1 MSEEEPVGAMSSA
14 YPAGL
19 DCMTGTAIVTGASR
33 GFGRAIAEA
42 LTAAGLTVVG
52 LSRSSSRVLGEA
64 TDPELAET
72 LIKEHRP
79 EVVVLNAGAV
89 PALAPIH
96 ELTWEEFG
104 RNWQVDVKQAFVWAK
119 AALTVPLAAGSVI
132 VAVSSGAALRG
143 SPVSGGYA
151 GAKATVR
158 FVNQYAAAESARLG
172 LGLRFVTLFPQL
184 TPATELGA
192 AGVAAYAARDGE
204 DVATFVERLQPVL
217 TPELVGRAVAG
228 LVSSRE
234 AGGLT
239 EYAIMGS
246 GLERLG

>member
-1 MSEEEPVGAMSSA
+1 
-14 YPAGL
+14 
-19 DCMTGTAIVTGASR
+19 MTRTAIVTGASR

-42 LTAAGLTVVG
+42 LTAADLTVVG
-52 LSRSSSRVLGEA
+52 LSRSSSRVLGDA
-64 TDPELAET
+64 TDPDLAET

-79 EVVVLNAGAV
+79 DVVVLNAGAV
-89 PALAPIH
+89 PPMAPIH
-96 ELTWEEFG
+96 ELTWDEFG

-119 AALTVPLAAGSVI
+119 AVLTAPLAPGSVL

-192 AGVAAYAARDGE
+192 AGVAAYAKRDGV
-204 DVATFVERLQPVL
+204 DVATFAARLQPVL
-217 TPELVGRAVAG
+217 TPELVCRSVADLVTSGEQSG
-228 LVSSRE
+228 LS
-234 AGGLT
+234 
-239 EYAIMGS
+239 EYTIMGS